1 MHGYQMYLLTS
12 ISYLAVFVCCVGT
25 TIYCKVALGKT
36 WENVSVRCGFF
47 IAKAAML
54 ILRGNGPLLYFCMLL
69 QWYNIALI
77 MNHRRDSY
85 PGKTFPVQCFLA
97 FLTIQQYY
105 LRSNHRDRIEA
116 IPYGEVCPG
125 GIECSEELHW
135 VLIFFRM
142 LGPFI
147 VGL

>member
-1 MHGYQMYLLTS
+1 MYILTS
-12 ISYLAVFVCCVGT
+12 MSYLVVIACCVGT
-25 TIYCKVALGKT
+25 TIYCKVVLGKS

-54 ILRGNGPLLYFCMLL
+54 TLRGYGPLLYFCMLL

-85 PGKTFPVQCFLA
+85 PGKTFPVQCCLA

-105 LRSNHRDRIEA
+105 LRSNHRDRIA
-116 IPYGEVCPG
+116 HIPYG
-125 GIECSEELHW
+125 
-135 VLIFFRM
+135 
-142 LGPFI
+142 
-147 VGL
+147 